1 MNTAYDDEA
10 SDDVL
15 SAGDP
20 RDSAGDPRDS
30 AGDPRDSAGDPRD
43 SAGGGQPP
51 PATFEFL
58 AHTLFTQAL
67 MALGRIPNPI
77 TQKAHRN
84 LPTARHFIDTLAML
98 EQKTAG
104 NLSEDE
110 RRVLEEIQHQL
121 RMMYMSEQ
129 PS

>member
-1 MNTAYDDEA
+1 MNAANHDEPSDEIVSEDDA
-10 SDDVL
+10 AGSDAA
-15 SAGDP
+15 AG
-20 RDSAGDPRDS
+20 
-30 AGDPRDSAGDPRD
+30 
-43 SAGGGQPP
+43 QVP

-77 TQKAHRN
+77 TQQAHRN

-104 NLSEDE
+104 NLTEDE

-121 RMMYMSEQ
+121 RMMYMSEK